1 MTGFV
6 GGALDAAT
14 LDACAAELHHEDW
27 YESATQSTGRFGVSV
42 LHHGARDPKGCTVWE
57 DGPRVGAIYGAV
69 TNLDELGLDGDGL
82 FARLF
87 EDPHALLPELDGSF
101 IVVAVDGDTERVV
114 LASDKLGTRQC
125 FYVDG
130 EPFAFGT
137 EVGALTTLLDDPQV
151 DERAI
156 SDLLMIGHVWGDK
169 TLVQGV
175 KFLPSGT
182 VLDYRPDAGVD
193 IESYWHHTFEQ
204 SPDDSYLDDLTEAYR
219 DVIADMAD
227 TIDGD
232 IGLWLSGGLDSRSM
246 AGELSR
252 YHDLTTYTY
261 DSNPAN
267 GSNLELAAKVSEVL
281 GLENRRVPVNSDAL
295 VDSLDASVQL
305 TSGMVG
311 LSTFVN
317 LANVFNIE
325 DMPDV
330 LIEGCGQ
337 GGMMG
342 DGIGRAAVEGSKS
355 PEAALYR
362 AKHRI
367 DVDDARRLLRTDFD
381 PMTTYREE
389 VRKSDQPDLYSTA
402 MDCYYRNYFPRCD
415 FASNPIAESQAGTR
429 VPFSDTGFL
438 RAVTRMP
445 LSHRVGSIPF
455 TDGKIP
461 AGTAYPKVELVRR
474 LDSRLAAI
482 PYERT
487 KVPPARPMWQHAAGF
502 VVGTSVDRIRE
513 RIIGDVHT
521 YGGRSTI
528 GDWYRTNRA
537 LRERVD
543 DLLDSACERP
553 YFDADEIRRL
563 QREELTGE
571 AEHMSAISGII
582 TGELWV
588 RKYIDREDR
597 DVGEGAVS
605 ATEAEDAPQPAD

>member
-6 GGALDAAT
+6 GGALDDTT
-14 LDACAAELHHEDW
+14 LGACAAELYHEDW
-27 YESATQSTGRFGVSV
+27 YESATLSTDGFGVSV
-42 LHHGARDPKGCTVWE
+42 LHHGAKDPKGCTLWE
-57 DGPRVGAIYGAV
+57 DGSRVGAVYGVV
-69 TNLDELGLDGDGL
+69 TNLDELGLDTDT
-82 FARLF
+82 LF
-87 EDPHALLPELDGSF
+87 EKLLDDPHALLPELDGTF
-101 IVVAVDGDTERVV
+101 LIVAIDGATGRIVVT
-114 LASDKLGTRQC
+114 SDKLGTRQC
-125 FYVDG
+125 FYVDGDEENG

-156 SDLLMIGHVWGDK
+156 SDLLLIGHVWGDK

-175 KFLPSGT
+175 NYLPSGS
-182 VLDYRPDAGVD
+182 VLEYEAGSGYE

-204 SPDDSYLDDLTEAYR
+204 SDDDSYLDDLTEAYQS
-219 DVIADMAD
+219 VIADMAE
-227 TIDGD
+227 TVDGD
-232 IGLWLSGGLDSRSM
+232 VGLWLSGGLDSRSM
-246 AGELSR
+246 ASELSR
-252 YHDLTTYTY
+252 YHDITTYTY

-267 GSNLELAAKVSEVL
+267 GSNLELAARVSDVL
-281 GLENRRVPVNSDAL
+281 GVENKRVMLDSDGF
-295 VDSLDASVQL
+295 VDNFDKSVQL

-311 LSTFVN
+311 LSTFTN
-317 LANVFNIE
+317 LSAVFNIPE
-325 DMPDV
+325 VPDI

-342 DGIGRAAVEGSKS
+342 DGIGRAAVERSKS

-367 DVDDARRLLRTDFD
+367 DIDEARKLLRTSFD

-389 VRKSDQPDLYSTA
+389 VLKSNQSDLYSTA
-402 MDCYYRNYFPRCD
+402 LDCYYRNYFPRCD

-429 VPFSDTGFL
+429 VPFSDTEFL
-438 RAVTRMP
+438 DAVTRMP

-455 TDGKIP
+455 TNGAVP
-461 AGTAYPKVELVRR
+461 AGTAYPKIELVRR
-474 LDSRLAAI
+474 LDSRLADI

-513 RIIGDVHT
+513 HVIGDVHT
-521 YGGRSTI
+521 YGGRSMV
-528 GDWYRTNRA
+528 GEWYRQNRA

-563 QREELTGE
+563 QLEELTGE
-571 AEHMSAISGII
+571 AEHMSAISG
-582 TGELWV
+582 
-588 RKYIDREDR
+588 DRRTDP
-597 DVGEGAVS
+597 V
-605 ATEAEDAPQPAD
+605 